1 MPRQPRLDAT
11 GILHHVMIRGIDR
24 RNIFRNSKDRKD
36 FLERLSFLLP
46 ETQTVC
52 YAWAFMSNHAHFLL
66 RSGPLGIAN
75 LMRRLLTG
83 YVVSFNKRH
92 KRTGHLFQNR
102 YKSIVC
108 DEEVYFKELVR
119 YIHLNPIRAGI
130 VSTIDDLDVFAYSGH
145 AALIGKTDIPWQDVR
160 YVLEMFSSNTT
171 KARKAY
177 RTYIESALN
186 QGRRDDLSAGT
197 LVKTLQG
204 WTDIKDTEH
213 RAKGDQRIL
222 GGDDFVMKILK
233 QAENAYDRKF
243 IIKNKGYT
251 LDTIAD

>member
-1 MPRQPRLDAT
+1 
-11 GILHHVMIRGIDR
+11 
-24 RNIFRNSKDRKD
+24 
-36 FLERLSFLLP
+36 
-46 ETQTVC
+46 
-52 YAWAFMSNHAHFLL
+52 
-66 RSGPLGIAN
+66 
-75 LMRRLLTG
+75 MRRFLTG
-83 YVVSFNKRH
+83 YVASFNKRH

-145 AALIGKTDIPWQDVR
+145 AALIGKTDSPWQDVR
-160 YVLEMFSSNTT
+160 YVLEMSAIITT

-186 QGRRDDLSAGT
+186 QDRRDDLSAGT
-197 LVKTLQG
+197 LVKSLQG

-222 GGDDFVMKILK
+222 GGSDFVMKILK

-251 LDTIAD
+251 LDSVADIIAAMYDIPTNDILSRGRHAPKVEARSLFCYIASHDLATSVTDIARLIGMTPSAITYAVERGKYIAQEKHFKL